1 MPKFFHVLKAQVG
14 ITIVGNP
21 GIFGLKCPEI
31 KNRGSK
37 GVSDLRISFT
47 AASDLPAESGNYEN
61 TDGRQVNVV
70 AWAVFIG
77 SADLTGLERIL
88 TARNIDWALFLRLV
102 CRDFYQHL
110 FRNPF
115 INLVFHGWSRT
126 PVLVHSGGAWWA
138 VYTEL
143 DLKADKKL

>member
-61 TDGRQVNVV
+61 TDDSLEKLPAAQRGTSIRLQHWFSRFRIRSFSIVQVLRRLSDQISGGRTLLN
-70 AWAVFIG
+70 
-77 SADLTGLERIL
+77 GLWKIS
-88 TARNIDWALFLRLV
+88 DLRLSFLPKSLRV
-102 CRDFYQHL
+102 EPIISVAQ
-110 FRNPF
+110 
-115 INLVFHGWSRT
+115 NLWPDAT
-126 PVLVHSGGAWWA
+126 
-138 VYTEL
+138 
-143 DLKADKKL
+143 